1 MPAESRHRAS
11 DASGQVRKVV
21 ELEERTWLARHCRG
35 DRDAFQALLAAYR
48 RPIYSYLVRT
58 GIAEADRDDIFQ
70 NIFLKVHRAAR
81 TYQPSR
87 PLRPWLFTIAANT
100 VRTHFR
106 DRRGAGP
113 LSTAGVSDEPVD
125 PNPGPERIVAGRE
138 TVAWL
143 EGAIAAL
150 PPAQRQVLVLVS
162 VVGLRQ
168 RDVAEALALPL
179 NTVKTH
185 LRRARLGLAE
195 AMAGREA
202 PDEPTG
208 GRDAHL

>member
-1 MPAESRHRAS
+1 MPAESSYQAS
-11 DASGQVRKVV
+11 DASGQLRLVV
-21 ELEERTWLARHCRG
+21 DMEERTWLPRHCRG
-35 DRDAFQALLAAYR
+35 DRDAFQALLTAYR
-48 RPIYSYLVRT
+48 RPIYTYLVST
-58 GIAEADRDDIFQ
+58 GVAAADRDDIFQ
-70 NIFLKVHRAAR
+70 SIFLKVHRAAR

-113 LSTAGVSDEPVD
+113 LSTDDLSDEPVD

-150 PPAQRQVLVLVS
+150 PPAQRHVLVLVS

-168 RDVAEALALPL
+168 RDVAEALELPL

-195 AMAGREA
+195 AMASREA
-202 PDEPTG
+202 PGEPTG
-208 GRDAHL
+208 GDDADL